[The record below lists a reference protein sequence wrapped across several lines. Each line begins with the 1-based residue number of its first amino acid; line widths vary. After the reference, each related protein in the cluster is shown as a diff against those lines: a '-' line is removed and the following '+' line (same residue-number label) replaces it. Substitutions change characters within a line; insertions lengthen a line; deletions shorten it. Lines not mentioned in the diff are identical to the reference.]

1 MTEPPLPQYHIEIVP
16 CLVKTPKPGEPA
28 GFTHEAYVEW
38 IADEEHQRME
48 EQAEANKLWF
58 WAAKISEKKDGKV
71 QSTEVHDQ
79 PFFLD
84 HNTGYTQLR
93 EFTKA
98 LMKQLT
104 KRAAQSL
111 GEDPEPRIII
121 T

>member
-38 IADEEHQRME
+38 IADEGHQRME
-48 EQAEANKLWF
+48 ERAEANKLWF

-71 QSTEVHDQ
+71 QATEVHAN
-79 PFFLD
+79 PFD
-84 HNTGYTQLR
+84 TDINPGAVQLR
-93 EFTKA
+93 EFLKEILKTVS
-98 LMKQLT
+98 
-104 KRAAQSL
+104 KRAAVSI